1 MILKM
6 QTDVLDYNSIED
18 IMTADIV
25 HSDVLL
31 ALQNEIQNMN
41 LGIKINVQLLSRK
54 NMLQFKRY
62 LKELASLI
70 QDRLSDAGKEVT
82 ERELYDLIERI
93 LFPILQTEN
102 EHLFYLEYNILNNT
116 NDYLKRR
123 LEQTLYEKS
132 YQDCLLAMNEI
143 IEQFRVGIHNTN
155 YVIDLEKK
163 MDSLNYEL
171 AVTYKL
177 HSSIELYM
185 DIKKLVEEYK
195 VAFHEIYLS
204 SLKQLQADNFDNAIK
219 VKDSVIHRMQEHKYK
234 EYDDEKNKRT
244 IS

>member
-1 MILKM
+1 M
-6 QTDVLDYNSIED
+6 QTDVLDYNNIEN

-70 QDRLSDAGKEVT
+70 QDRLSDADKEVT
-82 ERELYDLIERI
+82 ETELYELIERI
-93 LFPILQTEN
+93 LFPILHTEN
-102 EHLFYLEYNILNNT
+102 DKLFHLEYDLLNST
-116 NDYLKRR
+116 NDILKGR

-143 IEQFRVGIHNTN
+143 IEQFRVGVHNTN

-163 MDSLNYEL
+163 VDSLTYEL
-171 AVTYKL
+171 AMTYKL

-195 VAFHEIYLS
+195 VAFHEIYSS

-219 VKDSVIHRMQEHKYK
+219 VKDSIIHRMQEHKYE
-234 EYDDEKNKRT
+234 EYDVENKRT

>member
-1 MILKM
+1 M
-6 QTDVLDYNSIED
+6 QTDVLDMNSIED

-70 QDRLSDAGKEVT
+70 QDRLSDAEKEVT
-82 ERELYDLIERI
+82 ETELYELIERI
-93 LFPILQTEN
+93 LFPILHTEN
-102 EHLFYLEYNILNNT
+102 DKLFHLEYDLLNST
-116 NDYLKRR
+116 NDILKGK
-123 LEQTLYEKS
+123 LERALYEKS
-132 YQDCLLAMNEI
+132 YQDCLIAMNEI
-143 IEQFRVGIHNTN
+143 IEQFRVGVHNTS
-155 YVIDLEKK
+155 YVIDLEQKV
-163 MDSLNYEL
+163 DSLTYEL
-171 AVTYKL
+171 AMTYKL

-185 DIKKLVEEYK
+185 DIKKLVEDYK
-195 VAFHEIYLS
+195 VSFHEIYSS
-204 SLKQLQADNFDNAIK
+204 SLKQLQADNLDNAIK
-219 VKDSVIHRMQEHKYK
+219 VKDSVIYRMQQHKYQDM
-234 EYDDEKNKRT
+234 ENNRT